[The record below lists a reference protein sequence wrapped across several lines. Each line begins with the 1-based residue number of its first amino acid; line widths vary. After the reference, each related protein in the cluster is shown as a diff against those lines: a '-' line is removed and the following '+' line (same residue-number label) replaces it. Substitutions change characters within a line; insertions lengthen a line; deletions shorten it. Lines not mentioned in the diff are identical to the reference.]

1 MIDYVP
7 RYPLLEALLAQLG
20 LSLKGRYTIT
30 DAVQI
35 FGVSRRTV
43 YDWIRDGR
51 LRARNLGP
59 YRFLSE
65 DLEECLQNS
74 VTEKRRDFSEDSDSK
89 SPGLDQA
96 ELPPRGRMR
105 RTG

>member
-1 MIDYVP
+1 MIDYIP

-30 DAVQI
+30 DAIQI

-43 YDWIRDGR
+43 YDWMRDGK

-65 DLEECLQNS
+65 DLEARLQDS
-74 VTEKRRDFSEDSDSK
+74 LIEKSRGVEQSESE
-89 SPGLDQA
+89 SPGLDEA
-96 ELPPRGRMR
+96 ELPPRRRMK
-105 RTG
+105 RTA